1 MKPISN
7 MPRALSTIACRMCI
21 QDKKKLMGI
30 GFKKQRML
38 LFATSI
44 GSWMM
49 VQGLLAADI
58 TWGVAQDIAS
68 ESDVNTEGK
77 SVYAFFVQDTNATGV
92 WAQRSATN
100 EVNGVDFSGNVRV
113 YATNLNPKLGNCG
126 GTNATITFTLDDTA
140 DIWLSAEGTSWNFR
154 ADPCLVIGAPSIS
167 SAYVDIL
174 TNMVL
179 NAANP
184 MTGTNT
190 LRKLTIGKKYKIQIW
205 CSQVGHATQSKGT
218 CDIKNMSK
226 VTQVTLTRSAD
237 TLNKWGQ
244 YAIGEFTADA
254 ETQSFIYTTSGSGA
268 AWNALQ
274 LRDVTNPRGT
284 MVSFF

>member
-1 MKPISN
+1 MKPIIT
-7 MPRALSTIACRMCI
+7 MLRALSNIGCRICI
-21 QDKKKLMGI
+21 QDRKKLRGI
-30 GFKKQRML
+30 GFKKQGL
-38 LFATSI
+38 LFFSTSI
-44 GSWMM
+44 GCWMM

-58 TWGVAQDIAS
+58 TWGGAQDIAS

-77 SVYAFFVQDTNATGV
+77 SVYAFFVQKTPALGV
-92 WAQRSATN
+92 WAQRTATN
-100 EVNGVDFSGNVRV
+100 EVNSVKMSGNVRV

-126 GTNATITFTLDDTA
+126 GTNTAITFTLDDTA

-154 ADPCLVIGAPSIS
+154 ADPCVVIGTPTIS

-190 LRKLTIGKKYKIQIW
+190 LRKLTVGNKYKIQIW

-226 VTQVTLTRSAD
+226 VTQVTLKRSAD
-237 TLNKWGQ
+237 ALNKWGQ

-274 LRDVTNPRGT
+274 LRDVTKPRGT
-284 MVSFF
+284 KVSFF